1 MAEASLQRKSPMAL
15 AMQEDLAPAEGFWT
29 RPWRRFRQHRMAL
42 AGSLIL
48 VVFALG
54 AILAPQLTS
63 YEPNKQDLDNRL
75 AAPSWE
81 HPMGTD
87 ELGRDL
93 LTRILHGGRISMLI
107 GVLAMSVAVTV
118 GTLFGAIA
126 GYYGG
131 RIDSAL
137 MRFTDVA
144 ISFPSLFLLILLA
157 AYFGSSVPTIVLVIG
172 LLSWMRVARLV
183 RASFMS
189 LKAQQFV
196 EAARCCGVGARRIII
211 YHLLPNAMGPIIVA
225 ASLGVAGAILTES
238 ALSYLGLGI
247 QPPTATWGSML
258 RNAQD
263 QMAIAP
269 WTAIF
274 PGLMIFLTVI
284 AINYVGDGLRDALDP
299 RQLER

>member
-1 MAEASLQRKSPMAL
+1 
-15 AMQEDLAPAEGFWT
+15 
-29 RPWRRFRQHRMAL
+29 
-42 AGSLIL
+42 
-48 VVFALG
+48 
-54 AILAPQLTS
+54 
-63 YEPNKQDLDNRL
+63 
-75 AAPSWE
+75 
-81 HPMGTD
+81 MGTD

-93 LTRILHGGRISMLI
+93 LTRILYGGRISMLI
-107 GVLAMSVAVTV
+107 GVLAMSVAITI
-118 GTLFGAIA
+118 GTLIGAVA

-131 RIDSAL
+131 RIDSVT
-137 MRFTDVA
+137 MRLTDIA

-157 AYFGSSVPTIVLVIG
+157 AYFGSSLPTIVLVIG

-183 RASFMS
+183 RASFLA

-196 EAARCCGVGARRIII
+196 EAARCCGARPIRIIA
-211 YHLLPNAMGPIIVA
+211 YHMLPNALGPTIVA

-263 QMAIAP
+263 QMATAP

-299 RQLER
+299 RQKEQ

>member
-1 MAEASLQRKSPMAL
+1 MVEISFQQRGV
-15 AMQEDLAPAEGFWT
+15 DLAAEEPVLPAEGFWT
-29 RPWRRFRQHRMAL
+29 RPWRRFRRHRMAL
-42 AGSLIL
+42 VGTAIL
-48 VVFALG
+48 VIFALG
-54 AILAPQLTS
+54 SILAPLLTP
-63 YEPNKQDLDNRL
+63 YEPTQQNLDNRL
-75 AAPSWE
+75 SPPTWR

-93 LTRILHGGRISMLI
+93 LTRILYGGRISMLI
-107 GVLAMSVAVTV
+107 GVLAMSVAITI
-118 GTLFGAIA
+118 GTLIGAVA

-131 RIDSAL
+131 RIDSVT
-137 MRFTDVA
+137 MRLTDIA

-157 AYFGSSVPTIVLVIG
+157 AYFGSSLPTIVLVIG

-183 RASFMS
+183 RASFLA

-196 EAARCCGVGARRIII
+196 EAARCCGARPIRIIA
-211 YHLLPNAMGPIIVA
+211 YHMLPNALGPIIVA

-263 QMAIAP
+263 QMATAP

-299 RQLER
+299 RQKEQ

>member
-75 AAPSWE
+75 APPSWE

>member
-1 MAEASLQRKSPMAL
+1 MAQASLQRKPMAL
-15 AMQEDLAPAEGFWT
+15 AMHEELAPAEGFWT
-29 RPWRRFRQHRMAL
+29 RPWRRFRRHRMAL

-48 VVFALG
+48 VIFALG
-54 AILAPQLTS
+54 AILAPQLSS
-63 YEPNKQDLDNRL
+63 YDPNKQDLDNRL
-75 AAPSWE
+75 APPSWE

-126 GYYGG
+126 GFYGG

-196 EAARCCGVGARRIII
+196 EAAQCCGVGPWRIIV
-211 YHLLPNAMGPIIVA
+211 YHLLPNALGPIIVA